1 MATRRPGRRHAG
13 SHGAVLKFLATA
25 ASNSR
30 DCLALEA
37 LCVTRVS
44 QVQHALQSRGRKL
57 RVNSRGTERRLFGS
71 QHSWRSFGQVDEL
84 LYKGCLF
91 SLWRPGNNQRVMKYH
106 LAPKIVK

>member
-37 LCVTRVS
+37 LCVTMVS

-57 RVNSRGTERRLFGS
+57 RVNSRGTERRLLAPSTLGA
-71 QHSWRSFGQVDEL
+71 
-84 LYKGCLF
+84 
-91 SLWRPGNNQRVMKYH
+91 H
-106 LAPKIVK
+106 LAKSLNYYNRDASSCFGDLATTNEL